1 MGGYKVGDSIILM
14 VRIIPFLNQIAYYYN
29 SFAENQ
35 GLELAATWELSGVS
49 PRDWKDDGDSGD

>member
-1 MGGYKVGDSIILM
+1 M

-35 GLELAATWELSGVS
+35 GLELAVTWELSGAS
-49 PRDWKDDGDSGD
+49 RGDWKDDGDSGY